1 MERTIVF
8 HFVNKGTLKLIN
20 YDVSV
25 LIFSVYTEEILLEV
39 ISVYL
44 CGSFRR
50 AVSFSELFIFLSD
63 KIILKQG

>member
-50 AVSFSELFIFLSD
+50 AVSFPELFIFLSD